1 MLLVIP
7 LVIVPLLARVS
18 FPVPLLVIPFLMFPV
33 FIKVVSFWLS
43 LWNPFSNVPEFANCA
58 SSPLF
63 VSLSVMV
70 PSLLKVSS
78 LAVSAS
84 STLLMVP
91 SLLKVVRVESTL
103 IVPLKF
109 PLLEIPPTS
118 PCISSVPLKVEPSS

>member
-1 MLLVIP
+1 MIP

-18 FPVPLLVIPFLMFPV
+18 FPVPLLVIPFLMFPE
-33 FIKVVSFWLS
+33 FIKVVSFLLS
-43 LWNPFSNVPEFANCA
+43 LSNPFSNVPEFANCA

-63 VSLSVMV
+63 VSLSLIV
-70 PSLLKVSS
+70 PSLIRASS

-84 STLLMVP
+84 STSLIVP
-91 SLLKVVRVESTL
+91 SLLKAFRIESTL